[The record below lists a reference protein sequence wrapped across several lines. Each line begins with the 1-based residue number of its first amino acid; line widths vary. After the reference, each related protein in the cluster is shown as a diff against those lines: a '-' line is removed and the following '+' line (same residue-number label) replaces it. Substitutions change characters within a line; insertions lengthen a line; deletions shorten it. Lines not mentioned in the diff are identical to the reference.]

1 MSTDQ
6 TQGNSHASTTP
17 AEPPVLSSEQL
28 RSLLEQGASCTV
40 LDVRPSEER
49 AEWFIPGSVH
59 VDAYDA
65 LKAGD
70 ASALLNLD
78 LPGQGPIVTV
88 CAKGRT
94 SAIAA
99 RILREHGFDAYSLAG
114 GMKAWSM
121 AWNTAE
127 LTSPEATLLQLRRTG
142 KG

>member
-1 MSTDQ
+1 MPRDQ
-6 TQGNSHASTTP
+6 TQGNAHMPTTP
-17 AEPPVLSSEQL
+17 VEPPVLGSEQL
-28 RSLLEQGASCTV
+28 RSLLEQGAGWTV
-40 LDVRPSEER
+40 LDVRPTEER
-49 AEWFIPGSVH
+49 AEWFIPGSIH

-65 LKAGD
+65 LRAGD
-70 ASALLNLD
+70 ASALLSLD

-88 CAKGRT
+88 CARGRT

-121 AWNTAE
+121 IWNTAE
-127 LTSPEATLLQLRRTG
+127 LASAEATLVQLRRTG